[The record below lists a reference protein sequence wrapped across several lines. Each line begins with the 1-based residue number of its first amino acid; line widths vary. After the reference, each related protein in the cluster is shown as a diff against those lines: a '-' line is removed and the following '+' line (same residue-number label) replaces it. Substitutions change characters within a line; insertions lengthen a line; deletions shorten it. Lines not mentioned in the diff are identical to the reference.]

1 MRLYWP
7 ITMNKT
13 LITPPQAVYL
23 QAMLEALSELLVID
37 TLEANRIILQR
48 VVFWEVL
55 KCFKSHYIQQLQQ

>member
-1 MRLYWP
+1 
-7 ITMNKT
+7 MNKT